1 LSEGIEDTT
10 NEAAQRGTDIH
21 AQAEAMMR
29 GEPEPFQE
37 HAEYAQ
43 AYVDFVRSLVEPGD
57 DLLIEQ
63 RLSFEEYAPG
73 GFGTADAVIVPSNG
87 GWAKIVDL
95 KTGRGRVSA
104 GTPQLMIYALALV
117 QRLALGAGLQG
128 VHVYIWQNGQVDS
141 YTWTIDELLQ
151 AGEVVR
157 AAAKAALDPT
167 TKPVPGDR
175 QCQWCKARSRC
186 TARAVH
192 VLEQAGEVYGL
203 ADLGTV
209 LPVAQRLE
217 AWSRDV
223 QERAHNALM
232 DGASV
237 PGYKLVEGT
246 SRRKWSDD
254 AMQTVEDMGLAN
266 VLTERKL
273 ISITAAEKL
282 LGKREARPILDV
294 ATERPPGSPVLAPRS
309 DPRPEIGQ
317 PIVTI

>member
-1 LSEGIEDTT
+1 
-10 NEAAQRGTDIH
+10 
-21 AQAEAMMR
+21 MMR
-29 GEPEPFQE
+29 GEPEPFPE
-37 HAEYAQ
+37 YAEYAQ
-43 AYVDFVRSLVEPGD
+43 AYVDFVRSLLGPGD

-63 RLSFEEYAPG
+63 RMSFEEYAPG

-87 GWAKIVDL
+87 GWAKVVDL
-95 KTGRGRVSA
+95 KTGRGKVSA

-117 QRLALGAGLQG
+117 QRLALNMELQG
-128 VHVYIWQNGQVDS
+128 VHVYIWQTGEIDS
-141 YTWTIDELLQ
+141 YTWTLDELLQ

-157 AAAKAALDPT
+157 AAANAALDPT

-203 ADLGTV
+203 SDLGTV

-217 AWSRDV
+217 AWSQDV
-223 QERAHNALM
+223 QERAYKALM

-246 SRRKWSDD
+246 SRRRWRED
-254 AMQTVEDMGLAN
+254 ALQTVENCGLED
-266 VLTERKL
+266 VLARLTL
-273 ISITAAEKL
+273 IPISAAEKA
-282 LGKREARPILDV
+282 LGGKKKAAPILE
-294 ATERPPGSPVLAPRS
+294 ATTERPPGSPVLAPTD
-309 DPRPEIGQ
+309 DPRQPFTPPGQ
-317 PIVTI
+317 TFEDF

>member
-1 LSEGIEDTT
+1 LPDTT

-21 AQAEAMMR
+21 LTAEQLLLGLPIMH
-29 GEPEPFQE
+29 PE
-37 HAEYAQ
+37 HAEYA
-43 AYVDFVRSLVEPGD
+43 AEYVDFVRGLVEPGD

-117 QRLALGAGLQG
+117 QRLALSMELHG
-128 VHVYIWQNGQVDS
+128 VHVMIWQNGTIDS

-167 TKPVPGDR
+167 TKPVPGDK

-192 VLEQAGEVYGL
+192 VLQQAGEVYGL

-209 LPVAQRLE
+209 LPVAQTL
-217 AWSRDV
+217 SRWAADV
-223 QERAHNALM
+223 EDRAHKALM

-254 AMQTVEDMGLAN
+254 AMQTVEDMGLAG

-273 ISITAAEKL
+273 ISITAVEKL

-294 ATERPPGSPVLAPRS
+294 ATERPTGSPVLAPTD
-309 DPRPEIGQ
+309 DPRQPFTPPGQ
-317 PIVTI
+317 TFEDF